1 MEKSKSRN
9 HNHTLDEWFDI
20 ITECRQSGLSDNEWC
35 LRNGIPRSTLAKA
48 AMRLRAKAYAIPERM
63 RSSDVLDFTS
73 CQEVVKIDIT
83 QDNKPAEYNEAAP
96 CIPKVPVSSY
106 LDNSHT
112 IEIQLGSSVIRL
124 SNDANPSLVRVVTE
138 ALIGG
143 GSYVG

>member
-1 MEKSKSRN
+1 MSENQSRKRS
-9 HNHTLDEWFDI
+9 LDEWFAL
-20 ITECRQSGLSDNEWC
+20 ITECRQSGLSDTEWC
-35 LRNGIPRSTLAKA
+35 LRHGIPRTSFAKA
-48 AMRLRAKAYAIPERM
+48 AMRLRRKAYAVPKKTNK
-63 RSSDVLDFTS
+63 SPTFDFTS

-83 QDNKPAEYNEAAP
+83 QDNKPAEYNKAAP
-96 CIPKVPVSSY
+96 WIPKVPVSSY

-143 GSYVG
+143 SSYVG